1 MTPRSCSAAAAL
13 LVLAGL
19 SACATAPGVEVT
31 RFHLNQPIARGEI
44 TVEPQPGTDAGS
56 LEFRTYAA
64 AVEAELAKQGFTVRP
79 GLQGSEQVAVV
90 DIQRGIRPGALPGR
104 SPVTIGIGGGSF
116 GRNVGIGLGTSFG
129 LGKPRSTDV
138 EMTTLAVQI
147 KRRSD
152 ASMIWEGRA
161 VLEDKGN
168 RTSPDQD
175 IARLAA
181 ALFSGFP
188 GASGQTVTVR

>member
-1 MTPRSCSAAAAL
+1 MTPRAFSAAAAL
-13 LVLAGL
+13 LVLTGL
-19 SACATAPGVEVT
+19 SACATTPGVEVT

-44 TVEPQPGTDAGS
+44 TVEPQPGADAAS

-64 AVEAELAKQGFTVRP
+64 AVEAELAKQGFTIRP

-90 DIQRGIRPGALPGR
+90 DIQRGVRPGLPGR

-116 GRNVGIGLGTSFG
+116 GGNVGVGLGTSFG

-152 ASMIWEGRA
+152 SSMMWEGRA
-161 VLEDKGN
+161 MLEDKGN

-188 GASGQTVTVR
+188 GTSGQTVTVK